1 MFGRATKC
9 AKCNAI
15 TFETVEGSPNDCSYK
30 LIYVQCAACKAPFGV
45 TDYFNTAVLLAEQGK
60 KIDAL
65 HVQNERLEQAIRKI
79 MRAMK
84 L

>member
-1 MFGRATKC
+1 M
-9 AKCNAI
+9 
-15 TFETVEGSPNDCSYK
+15 
-30 LIYVQCAACKAPFGV
+30 
-45 TDYFNTAVLLAEQGK
+45 AEQGK